1 MASAGPPPPSTKPRA
16 SARLHMQHLQ
26 AIEDNPPTAE
36 KIAMFEMFEREEL
49 FKRRHKYIAA
59 LFDGGAFTVMA
70 GTSPAMT
77 RDCCMFR
84 QYR

>member
-1 MASAGPPPPSTKPRA
+1 
-16 SARLHMQHLQ
+16 
-26 AIEDNPPTAE
+26 
-36 KIAMFEMFEREEL
+36 MFEMFEREEL

-59 LFDGGAFTVMA
+59 LFDGRTFTVMA